1 MAERKLVIEREG
13 RSSGPS
19 VPIKG
24 EKPHMEREKDDYI
37 PEEAYVKN
45 EEPKKKPRPEVN
57 SKVRE
62 RVGPKEDTFWSKTK
76 RAMFGDP
83 DEHLAEK
90 VWLEQVI
97 PGAKALLFDSFFNG
111 LEYFFFGESSGR
123 RYSNRS
129 AREAGYTGMY
139 RRERSRDRDDR
150 DRRDRDR
157 RDRREEV
164 GEIWENLSRPLSLS
178 EVKSILE
185 EMRDIADRSEY
196 VQLDELLKMLGF
208 KEDEIEWT
216 DAGRCWYYEDLRS
229 DRAGYIAVRGGYQ
242 LDLPRPRATP
252 GFEGRYRR

>member
-37 PEEAYVKN
+37 PEEAYVKD

-62 RVGPKEDTFWSKTK
+62 RVGLKEDTFWSKTK

-83 DEHLAEK
+83 DEHLAER

-150 DRRDRDR
+150 SRDR
-157 RDRREEV
+157 RDREEV

-178 EVKSILE
+178 EAKSILE

-208 KEDEIEWT
+208 SKDEIEWT

-229 DRAGYIAVRGGYQ
+229 DRAGYVAIRGGYK

>member
-1 MAERKLVIEREG
+1 
-13 RSSGPS
+13 
-19 VPIKG
+19 
-24 EKPHMEREKDDYI
+24 MEREKDDYI
-37 PEEAYVKN
+37 PEEVYSKD

>member
-37 PEEAYVKN
+37 PEEVYAKD

>member
-1 MAERKLVIEREG
+1 MAERKIIIEGKED
-13 RSSGPS
+13 RSTGPS
-19 VPIKG
+19 VPLQN
-24 EKPHMEREKDDYI
+24 EKPRMERESDDYI
-37 PEEAYVKN
+37 SKENTEDR
-45 EEPKKKPRPEVN
+45 KKPRPEVK
-57 SKVRE
+57 SHVRD

-83 DEHLAEK
+83 DEHLAER

-123 RYSNRS
+123 RYSNRT

-150 DRRDRDR
+150 SRDRDR
-157 RDRREEV
+157 RDRRDEEV

-229 DRAGYIAVRGGYQ
+229 DRAGYVAVRGGYK

-252 GFEGRYRR
+252 GFESRYRR